1 MANIAFVKITNNE
14 EYQDV
19 ETLAGTAFTAGTAY
33 LMQVQ
38 GVATICL
45 SAEKPE
51 EGGFVLYNSPVFQY
65 TPNGT
70 DKLWIKT
77 VKQVAYLN
85 VSTQA

>member
-14 EYQDV
+14 EYQDI
-19 ETLAGTAFTAGTAY
+19 ETLAGTTFTAGTAY

-45 SAEKPE
+45 ASSKPT

-70 DKLWIKT
+70 DKLWVKT
-77 VKQVAYLN
+77 FKAAAYLN
-85 VSTQA
+85 ISTQA